1 MTISET
7 EPTPNDSPVKSGV
20 AAEAIKTMN
29 KAGHLQR
36 RCALSD
42 GSTFDISFSGLP
54 TRSSS
59 NVSHQHGLHRLAA
72 AAAVWLTIAC
82 LPATLTASGLQAQ
95 SAPLVVTVGKS
106 LVLDNAMNIQRISLA
121 NGDLAEAVAVNPRE
135 VLINGKMAGE
145 TSLIIWQQGGP
156 RLLFDLSVRPSS
168 SKLDNVRREMV
179 REMAGQDVH
188 IDLEGENVFLRG
200 TAKDMLSADRAASI
214 AATLGKVVNLLNVVT
229 PVEEPQILL
238 KVRFADVDRSVS
250 SNLGFNLFSQGA
262 ANTVGGVTT
271 QQFTPPV
278 VTQDGSTATT
288 AIANALNLF
297 LFRPSLNLGATIE
310 ALEAKNLLQ
319 ILAEPN
325 VLAMN
330 GKPASF
336 VSGGEF
342 PVPVVQGG
350 ANVGAVTIQF
360 HEFGVKLNF
369 LPTITPRGTI
379 RLQVA
384 PEVSSLDY
392 SNAVVLQGFTVP
404 AIATRKV
411 QTEIELENG
420 QTFAIAGLLN
430 NNFTETIDKIPGL
443 GNIPLLGKLFQSRV
457 LAKSN
462 SELLIMV
469 TPEIVRPIPAGQAR
483 PDVPMAKPFIKDT
496 LKEAPRNPGIETTGP
511 VPVKPLRETIPLEE
525 LQQMQ
530 KKEQGP
536 VPGSGQ
542 PTLLLPLMMNP
553 AGGTAAPAGAA
564 APATGMGT
572 GAGTS
577 PPPSSAG
584 SGPGQ

>member
-1 MTISET
+1 
-7 EPTPNDSPVKSGV
+7 
-20 AAEAIKTMN
+20 
-29 KAGHLQR
+29 
-36 RCALSD
+36 
-42 GSTFDISFSGLP
+42 
-54 TRSSS
+54 
-59 NVSHQHGLHRLAA
+59 
-72 AAAVWLTIAC
+72 
-82 LPATLTASGLQAQ
+82 
-95 SAPLVVTVGKS
+95 
-106 LVLDNAMNIQRISLA
+106 
-121 NGDLAEAVAVNPRE
+121 
-135 VLINGKMAGE
+135 
-145 TSLIIWQQGGP
+145 
-156 RLLFDLSVRPSS
+156 
-168 SKLDNVRREMV
+168 
-179 REMAGQDVH
+179 
-188 IDLEGENVFLRG
+188 
-200 TAKDMLSADRAASI
+200 
-214 AATLGKVVNLLNVVT
+214 
-229 PVEEPQILL
+229 
-238 KVRFADVDRSVS
+238 
-250 SNLGFNLFSQGA
+250 
-262 ANTVGGVTT
+262 
-271 QQFTPPV
+271 
-278 VTQDGSTATT
+278 
-288 AIANALNLF
+288 
-297 LFRPSLNLGATIE
+297 
-310 ALEAKNLLQ
+310 
-319 ILAEPN
+319 
-325 VLAMN
+325 
-330 GKPASF
+330 
-336 VSGGEF
+336 
-342 PVPVVQGG
+342 
-350 ANVGAVTIQF
+350 
-360 HEFGVKLNF
+360 VKLNF

-564 APATGMGT
+564 SPATGMGT